1 MLKLFYGAFAVT
13 LLVLYNR
20 FGLDVKWL
28 IYGLIVLLILVIAS
42 AADLQGN
49 QND

>member
-1 MLKLFYGAFAVT
+1 MLKLFYGAFAVI
-13 LLVLYNR
+13 LLVLYDR

-28 IYGLIVLLILVIAS
+28 IYGLIVLLILAIAA
-42 AADLQGN
+42 AADLLEN